1 MSASRTPD
9 AIAPDLAVAR
19 AWFGERR
26 LEPRTWSNEPGFVY
40 GEHDHDYHKIL
51 FCLAG
56 DIVFHTDDGDLHLR
70 PGDRLDVEP
79 GTRHAATV
87 GANGV
92 TCIEADD

>member
-1 MSASRTPD
+1 MTASRTPD
-9 AIAPDLAVAR
+9 AIAPDPGAAL

-26 LEPRTWSNEPGFVY
+26 LESRTWSNEPGFVY
-40 GEHDHDYHKIL
+40 AEHRHGYHKIL

-56 DIVFHTDDGDLHLR
+56 DIVFHTDDGDIHLR

-87 GANGV
+87 GSDGV
-92 TCIEADD
+92 TCIEAGS